1 MHYFE
6 AAKFTNVL
14 YDALVYFYDP
24 PEKWANVTDCGKW
37 PCTAPH
43 NVVMNFNDAVF
54 EVPDKTTALPSF
66 WTSETT
72 KYDFQ
77 VVADFPA
84 AASSYTN
91 CSKNGTWNAWFCA
104 DPKQTAVPQIDVL

>member
-24 PEKWANVTDCGKW
+24 PEKWANVTDCGEW

-84 AASSYTN
+84 AASAYTN
-91 CSKNGTWNAWFCA
+91 CSKMATANAWFCA